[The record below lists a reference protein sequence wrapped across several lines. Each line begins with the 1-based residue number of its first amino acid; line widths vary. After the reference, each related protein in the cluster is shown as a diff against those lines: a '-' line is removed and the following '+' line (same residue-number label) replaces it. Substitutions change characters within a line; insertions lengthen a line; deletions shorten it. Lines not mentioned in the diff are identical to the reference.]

1 MKKVILS
8 LCLFAGVATTASAQF
23 GLPAGLGGGS
33 KSGAGQD
40 TGALVE
46 KFNAQNYLI
55 SKTVAQSLEQ
65 IIAALADK
73 EVIAAE
79 KERYEAIQK
88 ITDPQEKAKQEG
100 TLIKE
105 ASAEAQK
112 AMDSNAA
119 QERMK
124 NLSPE
129 MQKKVAKAILNVG
142 IAALQIPG
150 MIDTGKQT
158 IQSVASNPL
167 QIGKVAPVKDGVA
180 LFVDVLPKMVKIGSS
195 GVKLLQDVKIKAEA
209 PSATATLQPSNE
221 SPFGPN

>member
-1 MKKVILS
+1 MKKVLLS
-8 LCLFAGVATTASAQF
+8 LCLLAGVATNASAQF
-23 GLPAGLGGGS
+23 GLPGGFGGGS
-33 KSGAGQD
+33 KAGAGED
-40 TGALVE
+40 TGALVA

-55 SKTVAQSLEQ
+55 SATVAQSLEQ
-65 IIAALADK
+65 IIASLADK
-73 EVIAAE
+73 ETIAAE
-79 KERYEAIQK
+79 KERYENIQK

-105 ASAEAQK
+105 AGVEAQK
-112 AMDSNAA
+112 ALDSKEA

-150 MIDTGKQT
+150 MLETGKQT

-167 QIGKVAPVKDGVA
+167 QVGKVAPVKEGVS
-180 LFVDVLPKMVKIGSS
+180 LFVEALPKIAKIGTS
-195 GVKLLQDVKIKAEA
+195 GFKLLQDVKIKAEA

-221 SPFGPN
+221 SPFPN